1 MRGVC
6 LAMNQE
12 FVLVWVMIEEN
23 LFAGRKM
30 IWRMKTIQIFLL
42 CSLIAVMI
50 CGCLSSYA
58 EITLWGKRFSRST
71 ISARRRFHNQS
82 A

>member
-30 IWRMKTIQIFLL
+30 KGRMKTAQIFLL
-42 CSLIAVMI
+42 SSLIAVMI
-50 CGCLSSYA
+50 RGCVSSNA
-58 EITLWGKRFSRST
+58 EITLWGKRFSRSM
-71 ISARRRFHNQS
+71 ISARRRFYSQS